1 MVKNFVVSLKTA
13 VDRRTHIEDQF
24 MQQGIAFSFFDAIE
38 PQQVEELAARLSVR
52 IHNCHLSQGELGC
65 LFSHILLW
73 KKAIDENIDYIGI
86 FEDDIYLGG
95 QAKAFLSDHGWI
107 KAQWDIIKIEKN
119 SAFNYLSLTDKTSLE
134 NGRIISRLLNPNF
147 GTAGYI
153 LSNKAAQS
161 LLCYIQNLSVV
172 DHVDQI
178 MFKKYLKYGE
188 YPVYQVNPAL
198 CIQEYLLYPDDKKF
212 QSSLSW
218 RDSYK
223 KKEQSPLNKIKRE
236 LTRVFL
242 QLYRLPFKV
251 KIIFK

>member
-1 MVKNFVVSLKTA
+1 MKSFVVSLKTA
-13 VDRRTHIEDQF
+13 VDRRTHIENQF
-24 MQQGIAFSFFDAIE
+24 MQQGIDFSFFDAIE
-38 PQQVEELAARLSVR
+38 PQQVEGIAAQLAIR
-52 IHNCHLSQGELGC
+52 IDNSHLSQGELGC

-73 KKAIDENIDYIGI
+73 KKAIDENIDYVAI
-86 FEDDIYLGG
+86 FEDDIYLG
-95 QAKAFLSDHGWI
+95 QHAKAFLSDHEWI
-107 KAQWDIIKIEKN
+107 KTQWDIIKIEKN
-119 SAFNYLSLTDKTSLE
+119 SAFNYLSLTDKTSLA
-134 NGRIISRLLNPNF
+134 NDRVISRLLNPNF

-161 LLCYIQNLSVV
+161 LLYYIQNLSAV

-178 MFKKYLKYGE
+178 MFKKYLKHGA
-188 YPVYQVNPAL
+188 YPIYQVNPAL

-218 RDSYK
+218 RSSYK
-223 KKEQSPLNKIKRE
+223 KKERNPLNKIKRE
-236 LTRVFL
+236 LVRVFL